1 MDPLEE
7 EVEALIDPEDPSQV
21 ASPSKL
27 GKRKGSLDYYKTGMA
42 AHMLALRRMTEMP
55 VLPSEAGCLDMP
67 AEYQPQENTSKKRQ
81 RFTDVRSHPLIGAPS
96 LRRTH

>member
-21 ASPSKL
+21 ASPKL

-42 AHMLALRRMTEMP
+42 AAMLALRRMTEMP
-55 VLPSEAGCLDMP
+55 VLPSEA
-67 AEYQPQENTSKKRQ
+67 QQ
-81 RFTDVRSHPLIGAPS
+81 H
-96 LRRTH
+96 

>member
-1 MDPLEE
+1 VDPLEE

-42 AHMLALRRMTEMP
+42 AAMLALRRMTEMP
-55 VLPSEAGCLDMP
+55 VLPSEA
-67 AEYQPQENTSKKRQ
+67 QQ
-81 RFTDVRSHPLIGAPS
+81 H
-96 LRRTH
+96 